1 MTHGARET
9 YESGPFHAYQI
20 REGDRYELSNGHAI
34 QCAPGGPD
42 HAATNLT
49 GGAVLDTDPAVE
61 WAGVDAGFAPAHNML
76 RAPDVS
82 VTSPQKGSAWIQGVP
97 PLAVEFA
104 GAGQD
109 EEKLEQKIVDL
120 LAAGTLFV
128 WVVRLVGPRRV
139 EVHEPGKAM
148 RTVGV
153 DRDLTA
159 PGILKNPVPALALF
173 DRDAAHEATLR
184 NLLQRHGYNDLDAV
198 RAEGVAQGMTQ
209 GMTQG
214 LAEGILAV
222 LAARGLVA
230 DDATSAAISATRD
243 VALLRGWLVRAGTVE
258 RAADL
263 LAAR

>member
-1 MTHGARET
+1 MAHGAAEM
-9 YESGPFHAYQI
+9 YESGPFNVSQL

-34 QCAPGGPD
+34 RCAPGGPD

-76 RAPDVS
+76 RAPNVS

-109 EEKLEQKIVDL
+109 EEKLQQKIVDL
-120 LAAGTLFV
+120 LAAGTQLI

-139 EVHEPGKAM
+139 EVYELGKAV
-148 RTVGV
+148 RTVGA

-159 PGILKNPVPALALF
+159 PGILKNPVPVLALF

-184 NLLQRHGYNDLDAV
+184 NLLQRHGYDDLDAV
-198 RAEGVAQGMTQ
+198 RAEGMSEGIADGIAKGV
-209 GMTQG
+209 
-214 LAEGILAV
+214 AEGILAV
-222 LAARGLVA
+222 LASRGLAV
-230 DDATSAAISATRD
+230 DEAT
-243 VALLRGWLVRAGTVE
+243 
-258 RAADL
+258 
-263 LAAR
+263 LA

>member
-1 MTHGARET
+1 MTRGAAEM
-9 YESGPFHAYQI
+9 YESGPFQAYQI

-109 EEKLEQKIVDL
+109 EEKLQQKIVDL
-120 LAAGTLFV
+120 LAAGTQLI

-139 EVHEPGKAM
+139 EVYEPGKAV
-148 RTVGV
+148 RTVGT
-153 DRDLTA
+153 DRALTA

-184 NLLQRHGYNDLDAV
+184 NLLQRHGYDGLDAV
-198 RAEGVAQGMTQ
+198 RAEGKAE
-209 GMTQG
+209 G
-214 LAEGILAV
+214 LAEGLLAV
-222 LAARGLVA
+222 LAARGLVV
-230 DDATSAAISATRD
+230 DEATRAAISATRD
-243 VALLRGWLVRAGTVE
+243 VALLRDWLVRAGTVE